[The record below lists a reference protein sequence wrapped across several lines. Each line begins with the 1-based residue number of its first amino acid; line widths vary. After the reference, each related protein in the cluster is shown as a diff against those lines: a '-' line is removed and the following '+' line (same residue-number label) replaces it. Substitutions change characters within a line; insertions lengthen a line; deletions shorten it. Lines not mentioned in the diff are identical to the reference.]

1 MARILELVAGWC
13 RGAFF
18 LEEPHH
24 YSGQCMVIVVGKDDW
39 PFSTCDIYFLCR
51 GEGLAQR
58 D

>member
-1 MARILELVAGWC
+1 MARILELVAGWR

-18 LEEPHH
+18 LEEPQ

-39 PFSTCDIYFLCR
+39 PFSTYDVHFLCR